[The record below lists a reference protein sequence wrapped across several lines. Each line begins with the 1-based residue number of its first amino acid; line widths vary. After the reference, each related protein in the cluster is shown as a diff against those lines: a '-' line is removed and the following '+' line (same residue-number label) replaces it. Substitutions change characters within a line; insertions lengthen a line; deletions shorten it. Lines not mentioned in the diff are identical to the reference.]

1 MYLPKSMRKRLPPD
15 FLLNFNIDTI
25 INKLQNQLLNKVFGV
40 VEDALGLNDN
50 TKKSGVPGI
59 TLSNKDY

>member
-25 INKLQNQLLNKVFGV
+25 ISELMFFKF
-40 VEDALGLNDN
+40 EF
-50 TKKSGVPGI
+50 
-59 TLSNKDY
+59 